1 MASFSSMKHSISL
14 GLLLAILWW
23 CLSGYPKPL
32 LLGLGAASVVFTLW
46 FAHRLDV
53 VDHESHPV
61 HISGALLAYWGRLTV
76 EILRSSAQVIG
87 TILSP
92 KPAIA
97 PYFLRVKVGQPS
109 DLGKVI
115 LGNSI
120 TLTPGTVTVLVNG
133 DELLVHAL
141 SPVSG
146 EGVSQGDLDR
156 LIPADCERQA

>member
-1 MASFSSMKHSISL
+1 MKHAISL
-14 GLLLAILWW
+14 GVLLALLWW

-32 LLGLGAASVVFTLW
+32 LLGLGLGSVLFTVW

-53 VDHESHPV
+53 VDHESHPL
-61 HISGALLAYWGRLTV
+61 HISGALLAYWGRLTL
-76 EILRSSAQVIG
+76 EIVRSSAQVIG
-87 TILSP
+87 MILSP

-120 TLTPGTVTVLVNG
+120 TLTPGTVTVLVKG
-133 DELLVHAL
+133 DEFLVHAL
-141 SPVSG
+141 SPASG
-146 EGVSQGDLDR
+146 NGVRDGELDR
-156 LIPADCERQA
+156 LIPDDCERPA

>member
-1 MASFSSMKHSISL
+1 MKHALSL
-14 GLLLAILWW
+14 GLLLALLWW

-32 LLGLGAASVVFTLW
+32 LLGLGAVSVLFTLW

-53 VDHESHPV
+53 VDHESHPL
-61 HISGALLAYWGRLTV
+61 HISTALLAYWARLTV

-87 TILSP
+87 MILSP
-92 KPAIA
+92 RRSIA
-97 PYFLRVKVGQPS
+97 PYFFRVKVGQPS

-141 SPVSG
+141 SPASG
-146 EGVSQGDLDR
+146 EGVQQGDLDR
-156 LIPADCERQA
+156 MIPADCERPA